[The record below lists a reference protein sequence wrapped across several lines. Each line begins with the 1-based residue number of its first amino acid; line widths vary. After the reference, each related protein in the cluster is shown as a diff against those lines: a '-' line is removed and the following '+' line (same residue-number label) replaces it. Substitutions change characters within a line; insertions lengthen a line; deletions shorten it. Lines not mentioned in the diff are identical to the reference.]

1 MISKYEPQIE
11 FVPLFVVLGASS
23 RQMIVMLEILLKLF
37 EGMLLETVSKMS
49 WRSASVCWDRTCPIK
64 MTIVSQRN
72 TSHWYSLFMI
82 YLGTLWDV
90 LALKAVVFSI
100 DTAQIITAQPLLQGY
115 FVILIWHSGYIWD
128 SFQGCLTAHATLV
141 FTHCHNFIVFA
152 LHSSE
157 SFVSATGKYFFDNT
171 VEIVFCYV
179 TAV

>member
-37 EGMLLETVSKMS
+37 EGMLLETVSKTS

-82 YLGTLWDV
+82 YLGTPWDV

-100 DTAQIITAQPLLQGY
+100 DTTQIITAQPLLQGY
-115 FVILIWHSGYIWD
+115 FVILIWHSAYLGLFSGLLNGSCNI
-128 SFQGCLTAHATLV
+128 SVHAL
-141 FTHCHNFIVFA
+141 
-152 LHSSE
+152 S
-157 SFVSATGKYFFDNT
+157 
-171 VEIVFCYV
+171 
-179 TAV
+179 